1 MPGRLRLAKKSATQN
16 SISVT
21 WNIPY
26 CPASLS
32 LLGFLVTATNDVTA
46 TNNVTAA
53 DVFNVDL
60 DVGIAD
66 VTVEPLDPNTAYIV
80 RVVGTNCFGETE
92 PAELKVTTL
101 KEGGLVMSVIY
112 CCYS

>member
-1 MPGRLRLAKKSATQN
+1 MPGRLRLAKKNVTQN

-46 TNNVTAA
+46 A

-60 DVGIAD
+60 DVRIPD

>member
-1 MPGRLRLAKKSATQN
+1 MPGRLRLAKKGVTQN

-32 LLGFLVTATNDVTA
+32 LLGFRVTATSD
-46 TNNVTAA
+46 VTAA

-60 DVGIAD
+60 DVGIPD

-101 KEGGLVMSVIY
+101 KEGGVVMSVIY

>member
-1 MPGRLRLAKKSATQN
+1 MPGRLRLAKKSVTQN

-46 TNNVTAA
+46 A

-60 DVGIAD
+60 DVRIPD